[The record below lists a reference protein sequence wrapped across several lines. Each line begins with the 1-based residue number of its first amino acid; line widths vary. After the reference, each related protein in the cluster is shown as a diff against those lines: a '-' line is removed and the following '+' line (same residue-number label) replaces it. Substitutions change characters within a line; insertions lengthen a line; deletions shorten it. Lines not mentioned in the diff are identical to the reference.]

1 MFIGTVATSPKTF
14 HVLFLG
20 KRTHVSLSEL
30 RKVMLCIDEAAKTNG
45 CPPKEHMS
53 HKDANS
59 CYLRGECG
67 ILSLM
72 PDKKPTGR
80 RSIIANK
87 KWGTVVKY
95 THKPRGRRGGR

>member
-1 MFIGTVATSPKTF
+1 MPPMKYLKKRD
-14 HVLFLG
+14 VLFLG
-20 KRTHVSLSEL
+20 KHAHVSLSEL

-59 CYLRGECG
+59 CYLCEECG

-72 PDKKPTGR
+72 PDKTPMGR
-80 RSIIANK
+80 RGIIANK